1 MKCLSCNVTLSDFE
15 ATIKD
20 TEGNYLELCNVCYG
34 TIKNDIDAEI
44 RYDLMSEGDE
54 YQQQQTELIE
64 VSFVVDKYD
73 EDYNYDDI

>member
-1 MKCLSCNVTLSDFE
+1 LSDFE

>member
-1 MKCLSCNVTLSDFE
+1 MRCLSCNVTLSDFE

-20 TEGNYLELCNVCYG
+20 LDGNYLELCNVCYG
-34 TIKNDIDAEI
+34 MVKDDIDTEI